1 MNTYLQQLM
10 NKSKYSLRKSKKK
23 VEEEQQ
29 EKDNMPRNER
39 LAEVKMF
46 VALVFIVVAALVAF
60 VSLVLFL

>member
-23 VEEEQQ
+23 AEEEQQ
-29 EKDNMPRNER
+29 EKNNMPRNER
-39 LAEVKMF
+39 LSEVKMF
-46 VALVFIVVAALVAF
+46 AALAFIVVAALVAF

>member
-23 VEEEQQ
+23 AEEEQQ

-46 VALVFIVVAALVAF
+46 VALAFIVVAALVAF